1 MTEEDKKIDYLEV
14 DNPIPGQNYV
24 CLSFVSPENIIE
36 SKEAFKVSKFLQSY
50 CKEQDLNVD
59 DIMKKYTDYTYRYQ
73 EELQKDFDERNNF
86 QTNIRGLKVRGTY
99 NTKEEAEKRA
109 KALQTQDSDFH
120 VFVGQVGYWLPWDPC
135 ADKVQDEHYINSQL
149 NEMMEKY
156 KENNINRDIFY
167 EEEKRE
173 KIKAAK
179 EEVLRKKREEA
190 EKKKHAELE
199 NKVPE
204 DVEPLPEETPS
215 KVDDILNKDGDED
228 GEKVVEDGEKVVED
242 VKELVEDGEK
252 VVEDVKELVEDGEKV
267 VEDIKEVVEDGEKV
281 VEDVKE
287 VVEDV
292 KEVVEDGEKVVEDVS
307 QEVKT
312 VVDNILND
320 GKVDEDMKKSL
331 DDIDPW
337 MANKMKQ

>member
-1 MTEEDKKIDYLEV
+1 MSEEDKKVDYLEV
-14 DNPIPGQNYV
+14 DDPIPGQNYV
-24 CLSFVSPENIIE
+24 CLSFVSPENIME

-50 CKEQDLNVD
+50 CKDQDLNVEEV
-59 DIMKKYTDYTYRYQ
+59 MKKYSDYTYKYQ
-73 EELQKDFDERNNF
+73 DELQKDFDERNKF

-99 NTKEEAEKRA
+99 STRDEAEKRA
-109 KALQTQDSDFH
+109 KTLQTIDSDFH

-135 ADKVQDEHYINSQL
+135 ADKVQEEHYINDQL

-190 EKKKHAELE
+190 EKKKQAELE
-199 NKVPE
+199 NPTPE
-204 DVEPLPEETPS
+204 DPTPEDPTPS
-215 KVDDILNKDGDED
+215 KVQDILEKVED
-228 GEKVVEDGEKVVED
+228 VVEDGEKIVED
-242 VKELVEDGEK
+242 VEK
-252 VVEDVKELVEDGEKV
+252 TVEDVEKT
-267 VEDIKEVVEDGEKV
+267 
-281 VEDVKE
+281 VEDVEKT
-287 VVEDV
+287 VEDV
-292 KEVVEDGEKVVEDVS
+292 EEVAK
-307 QEVKT
+307 EVKT
-312 VVDNILND
+312 TIDNILND

-331 DDIDPW
+331 DDVDPW